1 MLVNPEKRHNDGAA
15 PCRSSQDSHTCP
27 SRPSHMR
34 LSIYCKIKKSTYST
48 YFAFYMVDNQ
58 CLSGRSMVENRTT
71 MDLPSTYQVPEDFRT
86 FKPSSQI
93 LAISDQ

>member
-1 MLVNPEKRHNDGAA
+1 MSWDLPTREKIGSKTIGHVV
-15 PCRSSQDSHTCP
+15 
-27 SRPSHMR
+27 
-34 LSIYCKIKKSTYST
+34 LSKIKNKKSTYST

-71 MDLPSTYQVPEDFRT
+71 MDLPSTYQVPEGFRT